1 MRVFKCATAPE
12 RDSKAWPGHHCA
24 ASTTAKERAKRF
36 VTEVAR
42 PSIDLLPRGLMQA
55 HGWLRAA
62 SNRTLSKSII
72 LSAHRAFR
80 KFNKNSNGEKGQ
92 VEFRNAMGGTKLQ
105 GVLRK
110 DKECAAR
117 SMRDPHAMI

>member
-1 MRVFKCATAPE
+1 M
-12 RDSKAWPGHHCA
+12 
-24 ASTTAKERAKRF
+24 
-36 VTEVAR
+36 EVAR

-92 VEFRNAMGGTKLQ
+92 VEFRNAMGGTELQ
-105 GVLRK
+105 YLPPRHNGVLRK
-110 DKECAAR
+110 DEECAAR
-117 SMRDPHAMI
+117 SMRHPDAMI